1 MFQIY
6 IDNGQKEK
14 QGNEKNKKT
23 EKYQFLD
30 RNDIKQAIFY
40 TFWH

>member
-6 IDNGQKEK
+6 IDNGWKEK
-14 QGNEKNKKT
+14 QGNEKT

-30 RNDIKQAIFY
+30 KNDIKQAIFY

>member
-6 IDNGQKEK
+6 IDNGWKEK
-14 QGNEKNKKT
+14 QGNEKTKKT